1 MNDINYLNGLIE
13 TLGMLIP
20 NNSDSYQEIG
30 GHRISTSN
38 HDGSINIT
46 VEPIEQTF
54 DDTQIK
60 ELVSNYKRNL
70 DLLDDCIFVDVL
82 DELATYNVNLK
93 QFDDLL
99 NKEEL
104 TESEE
109 TYVSY
114 LIDFTNSLIHQ
125 HILNKITD
133 LNELIDNF

>member
-1 MNDINYLNGLIE
+1 MNDDAKLFQDILEGIKQEFGDNSRIEVSEENGCLSFKLVK
-13 TLGMLIP
+13 TL
-20 NNSDSYQEIG
+20 D
-30 GHRISTSN
+30 T
-38 HDGSINIT
+38 NIKDK
-46 VEPIEQTF
+46 IA
-54 DDTQIK
+54 
-60 ELVSNYKRNL
+60 NYKRNL

-82 DELATYNVNLK
+82 DELSTYNVNLK

-99 NKEEL
+99 NKEKL

-114 LIDFTNSLIHQ
+114 LIDFTNSLIRQ

>member
-1 MNDINYLNGLIE
+1 MNDNTELFKDILEEIKQEFGDNSRIEVSEENGCFSFKLVK
-13 TLGMLIP
+13 TL
-20 NNSDSYQEIG
+20 D
-30 GHRISTSN
+30 T
-38 HDGSINIT
+38 NIKDK
-46 VEPIEQTF
+46 IA
-54 DDTQIK
+54 
-60 ELVSNYKRNL
+60 NYKRNL

-82 DELATYNVNLK
+82 DELAAYHVNLK

-114 LIDFTNSLIHQ
+114 LIDFTNSLIRQ
-125 HILNKITD
+125 HILNKVKD

>member
-1 MNDINYLNGLIE
+1 MNDNAKLFQDVLEEIKQEFGDNSRIEVSEVNGCL
-13 TLGMLIP
+13 
-20 NNSDSYQEIG
+20 S
-30 GHRISTSN
+30 
-38 HDGSINIT
+38 
-46 VEPIEQTF
+46 F
-54 DDTQIK
+54 
-60 ELVSNYKRNL
+60 ELVKTLNTNIKDKIANYKRNL

-114 LIDFTNSLIHQ
+114 LIDFTNSLIRQ

>member
-1 MNDINYLNGLIE
+1 MNDIRDLFNQILE
-13 TLGMLIP
+13 
-20 NNSDSYQEIG
+20 D
-30 GHRISTSN
+30 
-38 HDGSINIT
+38 
-46 VEPIEQTF
+46 
-54 DDTQIK
+54 IK
-60 ELVSNYKRNL
+60 EDFNDNSRIEVSEENGCLSFKLVAAHENNIKDKIANYKKNL

-82 DELATYNVNLK
+82 DELATYHVNLK
-93 QFDDLL
+93 QFDELL

-114 LIDFTNSLIHQ
+114 LIDFTNSLIRQ